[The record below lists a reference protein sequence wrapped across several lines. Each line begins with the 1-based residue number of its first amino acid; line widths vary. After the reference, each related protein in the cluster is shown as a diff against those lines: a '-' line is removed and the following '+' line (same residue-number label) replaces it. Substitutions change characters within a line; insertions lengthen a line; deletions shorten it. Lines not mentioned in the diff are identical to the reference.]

1 MTGFCF
7 GGGMTWNAL
16 AAGTAVKAAVP
27 FYGPPPKNPAG
38 LATTKAAV
46 LVRTLG
52 VPQRSGTS

>member
-1 MTGFCF
+1 
-7 GGGMTWNAL
+7 MTWNAL